1 KSPTPSPTPEESE
14 TPSPTPK
21 SKISPSPSPKKK
33 KKSSPTPEPD
43 ESPSPSPSATAKE
56 SPGPEESPSPSPSV
70 SPKKSQPP
78 GATLSP
84 NDIKGF
90 ENYPASVKKVID
102 AALALTARNLDYKY
116 GSADP
121 DAGGLDCS
129 GFIFFVLTQNGLK
142 DIPRDASGQYSWVRK
157 AGNFQ
162 AVISR
167 NEDTFELDGLKP
179 GDLLFWTGTYAAD
192 KDPPITHTM
201 IYLGREKKTDR
212 RVMVGAS
219 DGRTYHD
226 ESRFGVGVFDFKLPR
241 SRKAESSGSQPTFVG
256 YGRIPGLGDG

>member
-1 KSPTPSPTPEESE
+1 M
-14 TPSPTPK
+14 
-21 SKISPSPSPKKK
+21 KK
-33 KKSSPTPEPD
+33 
-43 ESPSPSPSATAKE
+43 
-56 SPGPEESPSPSPSV
+56 
-70 SPKKSQPP
+70 
-78 GATLSP
+78 L
-84 NDIKGF
+84 
-90 ENYPASVKKVID
+90 ID
-102 AALALTARNLDYKY
+102 DALALTARNLDYKY

-121 DAGGLDCS
+121 DSGGLDCS
-129 GFIFFVLTQNGLK
+129 GFIFFVLKENGLK
-142 DIPRDASGQYSWVRK
+142 DVPRDASGQYSWVRK

-167 NEDTFELDGLKP
+167 SEDTFELDDLKP
-179 GDLLFWTGTYAAD
+179 GDLLFWTGTYAAE

-241 SRKAESSGSQPTFVG
+241 SRKAETSGRRPAFVG